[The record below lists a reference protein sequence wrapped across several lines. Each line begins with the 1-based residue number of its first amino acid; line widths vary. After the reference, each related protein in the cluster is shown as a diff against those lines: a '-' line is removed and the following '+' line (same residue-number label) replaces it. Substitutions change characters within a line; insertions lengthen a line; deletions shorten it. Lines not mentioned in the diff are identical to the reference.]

1 MTYAANGNPEWYN
14 ENILSGNVKKVVK
27 NRRKTTTEQGTWSPE
42 QGKWLSSKKVVKN
55 PKRNGK

>member
-14 ENILSGNVKKVVK
+14 ENTLSGNVKKVTK
-27 NRRKTTTEQGTWSPE
+27 NRRKTTTEEGTWSPE
-42 QGKWLSSKKVVKN
+42 QGKWLNSKKVVKN